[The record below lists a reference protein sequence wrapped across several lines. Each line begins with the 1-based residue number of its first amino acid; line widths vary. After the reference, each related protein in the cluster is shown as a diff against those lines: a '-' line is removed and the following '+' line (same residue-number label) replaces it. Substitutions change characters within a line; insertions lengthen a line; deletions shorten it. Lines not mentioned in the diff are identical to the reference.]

1 MATSAKASLTS
12 LTWNIEGIRRNCFV
26 LAEIL
31 NTRGPSIAFLSEI
44 QAYQSDLHNVLDYVQ
59 QKYCFA
65 ATSDDLLDPDLP
77 LLKSKAKGGAM
88 ILWRQWLDPYVKV
101 IPPTSSSFLAIVLRI
116 PGSQIS
122 VHVSLYLP
130 THGQDTEFLCELA
143 SLKNCLE
150 KLNSDYD
157 YPIIFIRG
165 DANVNDKNTTR
176 VNMLN
181 SFMNHLKL
189 IRTPIEHRT
198 YHHFVGNGKFDSNV
212 DVILH
217 SSSSKGVNISPECVT
232 SIICNKTCPAL
243 NSHHDVIQS
252 MFQLPPGVDEQAD
265 DVPHAPRLHHQ
276 QFKVTWSDKGIDEY
290 SSLVSSHLERLR
302 DSWLRPNCQASM
314 SVLLELTNTVMVQCA
329 GVTNKQWEV
338 RKAVKKPK
346 YRLPVYIVKAK
357 KKMSK
362 AHKMFSTYP
371 CSASEEKFRICRKQ
385 YHQTVRAHNVKADAE
400 RDAKLYSVMGEN
412 PGKVFRTIRSLKNYQ
427 VNSIAKLTVGEQ
439 TYHGKNVADG
449 FYHSMSALKECDMET
464 LHSLPGL
471 AEKLVDYDTIIS
483 LCQHQQG
490 LPPMDLEVSTK
501 LLKSLRKDVRDH
513 YSITSQHYLHAGDQG
528 LKHFNKLMNGII
540 ADLNNAGLEE
550 LNTAHGIILFKGHG
564 KEKTSDRSYRTIS
577 TCPLLAKATDM
588 YIRSLYGGLWQEQ
601 EAPTQYQGT
610 GSSHELAS
618 LLLTEVIQYSLF
630 VSREPLYLLAL
641 DAQSAFDRCLRQV
654 LVSELYKASIPPSA
668 IFLIDKRLSSRH
680 TVYEWEGEVMGPAKD
695 KTGFEQGGVNSSDYY
710 KLYNNEQL
718 KSAQG
723 SKLGVNIGSGV
734 ISAIGQADDV
744 ILAAPSLYNL
754 QLLVKL
760 TEQYC
765 DKYRVKL
772 EPSKTKL
779 VAFCPPKLKFM
790 VDHAFN
796 SQKIEINNYHVKQ
809 VSEVEHVGVL
819 RNTDGNLSQI
829 LNRVAMH
836 KKSLHALLPTGVAR
850 RNRGNPAVSVKL
862 SLLYGAPVLLSGV
875 ASLVLSQKELSIL
888 DGHYL
893 KSVQGLLRL
902 HERTPRSVVYFLAGT
917 LPVRA
922 LLHQRILSL
931 FSMVCHLQ
939 GDPLNDHAR
948 HTLLF
953 STLSSKSWFLQVKDI
968 CALYGLPHP
977 LQLLDSPLK
986 KELFKRLVK
995 KSIVRYWEDLL
1006 AAEAQQLPSL
1016 CYFNPRVHSLTHPH
1030 PLWLAAG
1037 SSPYRVNKA
1046 TILARM
1052 ISGRYRT
1059 ERLCRF
1065 WSDNQ
1070 GGYCL
1075 ANTCTGVVGDLVHL
1089 LLHCPALSV
1098 ARRNLLDMWVHRAIK
1113 YPALYSLVLQIL
1125 QGPDTLKMLFILDPT
1140 SIPAVDHMVAEYG
1153 MQVLDLIY
1161 YMSMSYAYGLHR
1173 KKLIITGRWP
1183 YATVNENCQNH
1194 NIDQINFHS
1203 VAGATDR
1210 RVEEAMT
1217 LQGSSSYRGA
1227 ASMSD
1232 DYANLDQ
1239 DHAILAKVGP
1249 EQGGL
1254 PGCASHAVA
1263 LDHLAGVVDGGCV
1276 DRSLLSYKDNL
1287 PACITRNS
1295 SLTSTYVTHSVSTP
1309 WSSYGAAPPV
1319 TQQNFDSFT
1328 RPWHIVG

>member
-1 MATSAKASLTS
+1 MATSAKASSTSLTC

-31 NTRGPSIAFLSEI
+31 NTRDLSFAFLTEI
-44 QAYQSDLHNVLDYVQ
+44 QAYQNDLQNVLDYVQ
-59 QKYCFA
+59 EKYCFA
-65 ATSDDLLDPDLP
+65 ATSDDIMDPDLP
-77 LLKSKAKGGAM
+77 LLRSKAKGGAM
-88 ILWRQWLDPYVKV
+88 ILWKQWLDPYIKV
-101 IPPTSSSFLAIVLRI
+101 IPPTSSSYLAIVLRL
-116 PGSQIS
+116 PGRQTS

-130 THGQDTEFLCELA
+130 THGQDTEFVSELA
-143 SLKNCLE
+143 GLKICLD
-150 KLNSDYD
+150 KLNSEYD

-181 SFMNHLKL
+181 SFMDHLNLTK
-189 IRTPIEHRT
+189 TPIEHRT
-198 YHHFVGNGKFDSNV
+198 YHHFVGDGKFDSNV

-217 SSSSKGVNISPECVT
+217 SIRSRGVAITECIT
-232 SIICNKTCPAL
+232 SIICKKTCPAL
-243 NSHHDVIQS
+243 NSHHDAIQS
-252 MFQLPPGVDEQAD
+252 LFQLPIGDQEQGD
-265 DVPHAPRLHHQ
+265 IVSHAPRINHQ
-276 QFKVTWSDKGIDEY
+276 QYKVTWSEEGIEKY
-290 SSLVSSHLERLR
+290 SSLVGLHLERLR

-314 SVLLELTNTVMVQCA
+314 SVLLELTNIVMVKCA
-329 GVTNKQWEV
+329 AITNKQRV
-338 RKAVKKPK
+338 VKKGVKKPK
-346 YRLPVYIVKAK
+346 FKLPVDILKAK
-357 KKMSK
+357 RKMNK
-362 AHKMFSTYP
+362 AHKRFATYP
-371 CSASEEKFRICRKQ
+371 CSSTEEKFRTCRKH
-385 YHQTVRAHNVKADAE
+385 YHQTVRAHNVKTEVE

-412 PGKVFRTIRSLKNYQ
+412 PSKVFRTIRFLKNSQ
-427 VNSIAKLTVGEQ
+427 ANNIAKLTVGDQ
-439 TYHGKNVADG
+439 TYHGKHVADG
-449 FYHSMSALKECDMET
+449 FYHSMSALKECDIET
-464 LHSLPGL
+464 LYSEPAL
-471 AEKLVDYDTIIS
+471 AEKLQDYEIVIS
-483 LCQHQQG
+483 LCQHHQG
-490 LPPMDLEVSTK
+490 IPPLDLDVSTK
-501 LLKSLRKDVRDH
+501 LLKSLRRDVRDH
-513 YSITSQHYLHAGDQG
+513 YSITSQHYLNAGDQG
-528 LKHFNKLMNGII
+528 HKHFNKLINGII
-540 ADLNNAGLEE
+540 SDLSNAGLEE

-588 YIRSLYGGLWQEQ
+588 YIRSLYGGLWQKQ
-601 EAPTQYQGT
+601 EAATQYQGI

-630 VSREPLYLLAL
+630 VSKEPLYLLAL

-668 IFLIDKRLSSRH
+668 IYLIDKRLSSRH
-680 TVYEWEGEVMGPAKD
+680 TVYEWEGESMGPAKD
-695 KTGFEQGGVNSSDYY
+695 ITGFEQGGVNSSDYY
-710 KLYNNEQL
+710 KMYNNEQL

-734 ISAIGQADDV
+734 VSAIGQADDV

-760 TEQYC
+760 TELYC

-779 VAFCPPKLKFM
+779 VAYYPPNQRFL
-790 VDHAFN
+790 VEHALN
-796 SQKIEINNYHVKQ
+796 SHKITVNKCQIKQ
-809 VSEVEHVGVL
+809 VTEVEHVGVL
-819 RNTDGNLSQI
+819 RNTAGNLSQI

-836 KKSLHALLPTGVAR
+836 KKSLHALLPTGLAR
-850 RNRGNPAVSVKL
+850 RHRGNPAVSIKL

-875 ASLVLSQKELSIL
+875 ASLVLTQKELSIL

-893 KSVQGLLRL
+893 RSIQGLLRL

-939 GDPLNDHAR
+939 GDPLNEHAR
-948 HTLLF
+948 HSLLL
-953 STLSSKSWFLQVKDI
+953 STLCPKSWFQQVKNI

-977 LQLLDSPLK
+977 LQLLENPPK

-995 KSIVRYWEDLL
+995 KSIVRYWQDLL

-1016 CYFNPRVHSLTHPH
+1016 SYFNPRVHSLTHPH

-1037 SSPYRVNKA
+1037 SSSYKVNKA

-1065 WSDNQ
+1065 WSDNP

-1075 ANTCTGVVGDLVHL
+1075 ASTCTKVDGDLVHL
-1089 LLHCPALSV
+1089 LLHCPALII
-1098 ARRNLLDMWVHRAIK
+1098 ARKNLLDMWVQRAVR
-1113 YPALYSLVLQIL
+1113 YPALYSLVLQVL
-1125 QGPDTLKMLFILDPT
+1125 QGTDTLKMLFILDPT
-1140 SIPAVDHMVAEYG
+1140 AIPAVDHLVIEYG
-1153 MQVLDLIY
+1153 MEVLDLIY
-1161 YMSMSYAYGLHR
+1161 HMSMSYAYGLHR

-1183 YATVNENCQNH
+1183 YATNNENCQQFNK
-1194 NIDQINFHS
+1194 IQINSVS
-1203 VAGATDR
+1203 VAGGTERPGVDL
-1210 RVEEAMT
+1210 VPLPE
-1217 LQGSSSYRGA
+1217 SSSCGGT

-1232 DYANLDQ
+1232 ENTNLEP
-1239 DHAILAKVGP
+1239 ATLATAEP

-1254 PGCASHAVA
+1254 PRCTGHASA
-1263 LDHLAGVVDGGCV
+1263 LDHLGGVEDGTCV
-1276 DRSLLSYKDNL
+1276 DRSILGYSGNLPTCHSTNTSLVPSNFPHSGDTPLLS
-1287 PACITRNS
+1287 C
-1295 SLTSTYVTHSVSTP
+1295 
-1309 WSSYGAAPPV
+1309 GAALPMIG
-1319 TQQNFDSFT
+1319 QFLDSSPDIGT
-1328 RPWHIVG
+1328 L